1 MSFNKRILKKENII
15 NNVDNIMTYLGKPDA
30 VFVNDSFSDD
40 VYRMFS
46 EGVTEED
53 LKVYVVADIV
63 VAVKPVIFCNISSLV
78 IPLELPVGS
87 SVVSLTST
95 T

>member
-30 VFVNDSFSDD
+30 VFVNDSFSED
-40 VYRMFS
+40 VYRMFN

-53 LKVYVVADIV
+53 LKLYIEEN
-63 VAVKPVIFCNISSLV
+63 K
-78 IPLELPVGS
+78 
-87 SVVSLTST
+87 
-95 T
+95 